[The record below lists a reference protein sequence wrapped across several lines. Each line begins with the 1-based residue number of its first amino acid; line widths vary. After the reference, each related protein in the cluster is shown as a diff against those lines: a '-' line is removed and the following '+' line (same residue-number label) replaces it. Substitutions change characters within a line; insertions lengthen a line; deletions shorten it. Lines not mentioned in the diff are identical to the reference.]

1 MSLRWKGPNFVFW
14 SQPFVIVAVMFHVTY
29 FWDLY
34 VQRTFLRM
42 WKTVAH
48 EHTLARKLGMNL
60 CSWSKLQRSPLKYTW
75 AGLPCGG
82 LAGGAW

>member
-1 MSLRWKGPNFVFW
+1 MRWIEIRGLSEIMSLWIEIRGLSEIMSLRWKGPNFVFW
-14 SQPFVIVAVMFHVTY
+14 SQLFLIVAVTFHVTH

-48 EHTLARKLGMNL
+48 EQSLLG
-60 CSWSKLQRSPLKYTW
+60 QI
-75 AGLPCGG
+75 
-82 LAGGAW
+82 